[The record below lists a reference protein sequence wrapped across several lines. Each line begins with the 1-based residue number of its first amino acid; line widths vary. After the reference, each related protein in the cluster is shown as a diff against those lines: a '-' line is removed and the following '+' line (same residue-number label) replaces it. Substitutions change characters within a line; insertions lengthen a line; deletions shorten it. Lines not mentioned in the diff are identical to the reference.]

1 MALWTMFVEVGEFR
15 YSTQVTAADARGAI
29 RKLLGTGGVKKAIA
43 NLYPDNWPNSYSMR
57 DVVALLPM
65 EGLVNM
71 YLCQLGRE
79 GKYVSV
85 VMART
90 VSRKY
95 A

>member
-1 MALWTMFVEVGEFR
+1 MALWTMFVEVEDVR
-15 YSTQVTAADARGAI
+15 YSTQVTATDARGAV
-29 RKLLGTGGVKKAIA
+29 RKLLGTDGVKKAIGRVNA
-43 NLYPDNWPNSYSMR
+43 GNWPASFSMR
-57 DVVALLPM
+57 DVLVLLPM
-65 EGLVNM
+65 DGLVNM
-71 YLCQLGRE
+71 YLCQLGRK